1 MICTPEH
8 PIFVQNKGWV
18 PAGMLNSGDFVIT
31 GNGGTLAVDSIS
43 WQRDE
48 KHGFT
53 VYNLTIE
60 DDHTYFVG
68 IRDGGIWVHNVPC
81 GDWTSPEGLVY
92 GRDRLYGNRIF
103 HLFHHLAEDPVRI
116 ANGQTHSIFKVDTS
130 LEAIDLVDEAWK
142 TRVGPGILQSNGNTQ
157 FIVPMGRDVG
167 TVGERNITVI
177 VRIQSGVNKFIS
189 AFPSL

>member
-1 MICTPEH
+1 M
-8 PIFVQNKGWV
+8 
-18 PAGMLNSGDFVIT
+18 
-31 GNGGTLAVDSIS
+31 
-43 WQRDE
+43 
-48 KHGFT
+48 
-53 VYNLTIE
+53 
-60 DDHTYFVG
+60 
-68 IRDGGIWVHNVPC
+68 
-81 GDWTSPEGLVY
+81 Y